1 MCRLVVDAHSPN
13 FHFESMHAH
22 PFNPITN
29 TRTQVTETILPLSR
43 LGAGVL
49 LINDPAIDSNTNIAQ
64 TDSSD
69 ADTQQQQ
76 QQGLTGA
83 IISDYIHSAI
93 SSNGRLDEYEWC
105 LVLLQNGNVIGV
117 GPQHIRYIDVD
128 DNQGLTREDAMIAN
142 TIVLPSSK
150 RVWYPLATESDGVAL
165 INKSAITAT
174 NSISN
179 SNSNIDS
186 SSCTKSNGI
195 TITKPKAPI
204 LGCDSEDEQ
213 SWDTNTLKVCSLYT
227 TNYSCQCV

>member
-1 MCRLVVDAHSPN
+1 L
-13 FHFESMHAH
+13 
-22 PFNPITN
+22 
-29 TRTQVTETILPLSR
+29 QVTETILPLSR

-49 LINDPAIDSNTNIAQ
+49 LVNDPTIDSISNIAKSD
-64 TDSSD
+64 TSSSD
-69 ADTQQQQ
+69 ADTEQQQ

-93 SSNGRLDEYEWC
+93 SNNGRLEEYEWC
-105 LVLLQNGNVIGV
+105 LVLLQNGKVIGV

-174 NSISN
+174 NSN
-179 SNSNIDS
+179 GES
-186 SSCTKSNGI
+186 SITNAKSSGI
-195 TITKPKAPI
+195 QTVTKPKARI
-204 LGCDSEDEQ
+204 LGPDSEDEQ
-213 SWDTNTLKVCSLYT
+213 SWDTNTLKVCMHYAT
-227 TNYSCQCV
+227 IKYICYCA

>member
-1 MCRLVVDAHSPN
+1 L
-13 FHFESMHAH
+13 
-22 PFNPITN
+22 
-29 TRTQVTETILPLSR
+29 QVTETILPLSR

-49 LINDPAIDSNTNIAQ
+49 LVNDPAIDSTSANTD
-64 TDSSD
+64 TSSSSD
-69 ADTQQQQ
+69 ADTEQQQ

-93 SSNGRLDEYEWC
+93 SSNGRLEEYEWC

-174 NSISN
+174 NSN
-179 SNSNIDS
+179 GES
-186 SSCTKSNGI
+186 SVTNAKSSGI
-195 TITKPKAPI
+195 QTLNKPKAPI
-204 LGCDSEDEQ
+204 LGPDTEDEQ
-213 SWDTNTLKVCSLYT
+213 SWDTDTLKVWQYATIKYISLCIAYMRSVWSID
-227 TNYSCQCV
+227 NLSSCTHTSAL